1 MFQKGPEFWLKIGTR
16 LGFIQSQDTVS
27 ASSEIADR
35 LATIYKQY
43 LGEFDTIYVM
53 SFIQELK
60 QRMADSESTG

>member
-1 MFQKGPEFWLKIGTR
+1 MKIGTR
-16 LGFIQSQDTVS
+16 LGFIQSQDIAST
-27 ASSEIADR
+27 SSEVADR

-60 QRMADSESTG
+60 QRMADTKSSG